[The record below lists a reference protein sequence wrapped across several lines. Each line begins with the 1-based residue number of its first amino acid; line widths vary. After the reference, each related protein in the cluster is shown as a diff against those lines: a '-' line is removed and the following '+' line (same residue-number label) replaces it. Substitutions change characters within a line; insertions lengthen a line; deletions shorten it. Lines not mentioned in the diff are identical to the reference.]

1 MAPSCR
7 CEPRS
12 CRSLGC
18 FALALE
24 CVCAGRIDWSDT
36 GGWFSNSSAHRD
48 CHTEDGDGCGT
59 GYTRVEVTLS
69 PGLVSYTKA
78 SLASCGGTAAASCHG
93 EIRPYCDH
101 APCNA
106 TQVGHKRF
114 NVSEDNRTFSV
125 DLAIADA
132 IILR

>member
-1 MAPSCR
+1 M
-7 CEPRS
+7 
-12 CRSLGC
+12 
-18 FALALE
+18 
-24 CVCAGRIDWSDT
+24 
-36 GGWFSNSSAHRD
+36 
-48 CHTEDGDGCGT
+48 
-59 GYTRVEVTLS
+59 TLS

-132 IILR
+132 MSGWALSGWLCSLWRNVTGIAAFAAIP

>member
-1 MAPSCR
+1 M
-7 CEPRS
+7 
-12 CRSLGC
+12 
-18 FALALE
+18 
-24 CVCAGRIDWSDT
+24 
-36 GGWFSNSSAHRD
+36 
-48 CHTEDGDGCGT
+48 
-59 GYTRVEVTLS
+59 TLS

-78 SLASCGGTAAASCHG
+78 SLASCGGMAAASCHG